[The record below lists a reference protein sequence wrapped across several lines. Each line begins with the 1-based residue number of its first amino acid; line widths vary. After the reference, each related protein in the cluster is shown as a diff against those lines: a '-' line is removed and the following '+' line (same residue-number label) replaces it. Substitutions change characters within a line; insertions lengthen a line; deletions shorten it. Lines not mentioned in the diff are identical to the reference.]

1 MDWWMNG
8 WMDAT
13 VAFIISDL
21 IAHLFSL
28 CLLFC
33 SYVELLSTSLRKWFY
48 RRVIPRA
55 STSGLLV
62 SWFSSK
68 LLFLYWLDWTHV
80 KIIKDL
86 CYCISS
92 RSWWLW
98 SYSMM
103 ILCLTYSICSW
114 MVISLSTLEDDDN
127 SLHFIYSLINRLL
140 TRRTPFAHS
149 SIVSW
154 SLYLLIA

>member
-1 MDWWMNG
+1 MDGLMIE

-28 CLLFC
+28 CLLCC
-33 SYVELLSTSLRKWFY
+33 SYVELRSTSLRKWFY

-86 CYCISS
+86 CYSISS

-103 ILCLTYSICSW
+103 ILCLTYMI
-114 MVISLSTLEDDDN
+114 MDGNQVVNIEDDDN
-127 SLHFIYSLINRLL
+127 SLHFIHSLINRLL

-149 SIVSW
+149 SIVS
-154 SLYLLIA
+154 